1 MALFNHSTNTRSGR
15 ATQSILALTVGASS
29 LLLGGCGLAIKEG
42 AQHANFLPEAKLE
55 VQTIMQLDML
65 PEALHAKAC
74 ADQKTMYSATILG
87 TEKSLSRG
95 ERAAVITALE
105 AMEGKA
111 DVFYLTRSWGTTDDT
126 GKSCGEVWGRGIRLR
141 LRDAAPP
148 MARSS
153 TEVTA
158 VAVPVG
164 VSAAAPTPPTSAAPS
179 DKSKM
184 GF

>member
-1 MALFNHSTNTRSGR
+1 MPPGHPAPVRVLVRG
-15 ATQSILALTVGASS
+15 
-29 LLLGGCGLAIKEG
+29 
-42 AQHANFLPEAKLE
+42 LE
-55 VQTIMQLDML
+55 VMVLLNRHGPLTTAGISQTLRL
-65 PEALHAKAC
+65 AR
-74 ADQKTMYSATILG
+74 T
-87 TEKSLSRG
+87 TETRCL
-95 ERAAVITALE
+95 AALE